1 MTSVSL
7 PDGGALTVYD
17 DAEKGTLDVHSGPFT
32 VAALGLGDEKFDEKA
47 KPPGIISAEV
57 VPTTASS
64 TKPPAKKKKVS
75 KWILWQLW
83 FNTYRCVS
91 IMSAG
96 LISNPASGLGSLGN
110 SLHLWSR

>member
-17 DAEKGTLDVHSGPFT
+17 DAEKGTLDVHSGSFT

-47 KPPGIISAEV
+47 KPPGIITAEV
-57 VPTTASS
+57 VPATASP

-110 SLHLWSR
+110 SLHLWSP